1 MRKYNSKRL
10 HVIVAALLLL
20 IPALANSQ
28 PLIREIPFM
37 DAHSLIRH
45 LTADEWII
53 HSFNGQNTFYKV
65 DDSSPAAPFMIIN
78 LKGLEILDFEI
89 ASDSVFFCGSL
100 TSGENQYGVMGHFS
114 LSGFPSVVVH
124 YEIDSVKITCFNKI
138 DVYYVD
144 EQPHTVMTGIGGDGS
159 SYMADAF
166 PITPA
171 NWYFYIASGKEDP
184 SFFDDVIYV
193 KNYGNNYV
201 VFSSRDENVL
211 QQPFKIWRYKVP
223 TAVNMPVFINPQLR
237 DDFTNTLVDSPILL
251 ESMNGWF
258 ASVSKLAN
266 DSVFVSRYDL
276 YGYSSSV
283 KNRWRTNIT
292 VKDIEYNSF
301 DFGFDVL
308 ISAPSGNNSVDSYI
322 YDVDQAFF
330 DVPAAMSVYLYE
342 DEDINSLDILSAYNE
357 TYIASGHYALYNNL
371 RVYRYSHNHW
381 GCCQRESIS
390 PYKITYPR
398 HEKSSEAWYTAYKGK
413 YQKFSPK
420 EGSIAVETICE

>member
-1 MRKYNSKRL
+1 M
-10 HVIVAALLLL
+10 LL
-20 IPALANSQ
+20 IPALADSQ
-28 PLIREIPFM
+28 ALIREIPFM
-37 DAHSLIRH
+37 DAHSLVRRRA
-45 LTADEWII
+45 TNEWII

-78 LKGLEILDFEI
+78 IQGLEILDFEI
-89 ASDSVFFCGSL
+89 AGDSVFFCGSL

-138 DVYYVD
+138 DVYYVE
-144 EQPHTVMTGIGGDGS
+144 EQPHTVMTGIDGDGS
-159 SYMADAF
+159 SYMVDAF
-166 PITPA
+166 PTTPTT
-171 NWYFYIASGKEDP
+171 WYFYIACGKEDP
-184 SFFDDVIYV
+184 AFFDDVIYV

-211 QQPFKIWRYKVP
+211 QQPFKIWRYLVP
-223 TAVNMPVFINPQLR
+223 TAVNMPVFVNPQVR

-266 DSVFVSRYDL
+266 DTVFVSRYDL
-276 YGYSSSV
+276 SAYSSSV
-283 KNRWRTNIT
+283 KNKWRSNIT
-292 VKDIEYNSF
+292 VKDIEYNGF

-308 ISAPSGNNSVDSYI
+308 ISSPRGNSIDSYI

-330 DVPAAMSVYLYE
+330 DVPAAMNVYLYE

-357 TYIASGHYALYNNL
+357 IYIASGHNALSTYL
-371 RVYRYSHNHW
+371 RVYRYIHNRW
-381 GCCQRESIS
+381 DCCQRKSTS
-390 PYKITYPR
+390 PYKITYPYY
-398 HEKSSEAWYTAYKGK
+398 KKTSNAWFTAYKGK
-413 YQKFSPK
+413 YQKFLPK
-420 EGSIAVETICE
+420 EGSVDIETICE